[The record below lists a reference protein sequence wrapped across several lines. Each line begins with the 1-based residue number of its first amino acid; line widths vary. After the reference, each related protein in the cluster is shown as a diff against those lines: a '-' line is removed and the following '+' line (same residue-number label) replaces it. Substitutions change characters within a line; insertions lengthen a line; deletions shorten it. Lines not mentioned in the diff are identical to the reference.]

1 MDTNRREI
9 HREPAIELDPALDGF
24 DELRDIAVAR
34 VETRVRVH
42 DADDGAGEGVFA
54 VAERFYED
62 FAEEE
67 GEMGVAVGGEALAEA
82 GLGG

>member
-1 MDTNRREI
+1 MDTDRRKI
-9 HREPAIELDPALDGF
+9 HREPSIELDPALDGF

-42 DADDGAGEGVFA
+42 DADDGAGEGVFT
-54 VAERFYED
+54 VAERFDED

>member
-1 MDTNRREI
+1 MDANRREI

-34 VETRVRVH
+34 VETGVRVH
-42 DADDGAGEGVFA
+42 DADDRAGEGVFA
-54 VAERFYED
+54 VAERFDED